1 MVMNELM
8 KRELNQGRRPELYFY
23 RDQSQREVDVVRMKA
38 LTAELYEIKSAMTF
52 HADFLKNLK
61 YVGESIPEAVTRSG
75 VIYDGE
81 THPENEI
88 WNVREISES
97 F

>member
-1 MVMNELM
+1 
-8 KRELNQGRRPELYFY
+8 
-23 RDQSQREVDVVRMKA
+23 MKA

-61 YVGESIPEAVTRSG
+61 YVGESIPEAATRSG
-75 VIYDGE
+75 VIYDGD

-88 WNVREISES
+88 WNVREISKS

>member
-1 MVMNELM
+1 
-8 KRELNQGRRPELYFY
+8 
-23 RDQSQREVDVVRMKA
+23 
-38 LTAELYEIKSAMTF
+38 MTF

-75 VIYDGE
+75 VIYDGD

-88 WNVREISES
+88 WNVREISKS